1 MAIDKIQKTSLLIPP
16 AGLDTH
22 IQYNNNGQLAGS
34 SSFVINSSG
43 HVGIGTNDPKDRLHV
58 KIGSDLNWQFGYP
71 SSSTTSLAAI
81 NDAEN
86 AYVLA
91 RIDANPLQINSQSG
105 GGVAIG
111 NTTPTNQNL
120 LITENGDGNYPI
132 LEVWNTNTTA
142 NAKPMIRIGAGGD
155 AVLELYRIGN
165 AATTYI
171 NAAQVGNGNLAFQT
185 EGNTKMVIAND
196 GNVGIGVSD
205 PSAGLEVESDTG
217 IIVSRNGFSQYL
229 QFQPANSGIPTILGL
244 GGSGIHIGPTSATGI
259 RMDGSGNVGVN
270 TTNPETILHIGGT
283 SQFIKMDSG
292 STTHLYLG
300 GENDFFALSH
310 NRNPSTGVIDDAAR
324 SVGVLQYEDSVG
336 WTFSA
341 NTAGSFTGRMTI
353 GNDGKIGIGTDPSVG
368 AAALQVKGEFH
379 LHHNADQEGGAVRIA
394 SNSNASFMSSNSWYD
409 ENLLRVFYN
418 QNGGSG
424 DIIFDQSSGANAGD
438 IYFRTGPSGVAGET
452 TSIVSG
458 ISYIITSAGGNFNT
472 FGAADNNV
480 GTEFVATSS
489 GTASGGGV
497 KQINY
502 TTERM
507 RIKENGTVIISKEL
521 SCNPIGTNNLVLGP
535 ASFGNATSAA
545 ANNVVIGDAAALG
558 ATDIDNSIIIG
569 KGSGGVT
576 GQNTEISTGSHNVF
590 IGYGAGPSAAASI
603 HQVVI
608 GGDYAVGKGTQTSFL
623 APNSGAYQGNN
634 SASWSTTSDE
644 RLKKNIVD
652 NNVGIDLIS
661 QIRVRNFEYRIEDEI
676 DDEFKQQRIQREGV
690 QIGVIA
696 QELQEIFPDAVTEQS
711 TGLLS
716 VDNDELFWY
725 MINAIKDLNNR
736 IIELESA

>member
-71 SSSTTSLAAI
+71 SSSTTSLAAL
-81 NDAEN
+81 NDLEN

-196 GNVGIGVSD
+196 GNVGIGTVN
-205 PSAGLEVESDTG
+205 PVRGLHLEGD
-217 IIVSRNGFSQYL
+217 
-229 QFQPANSGIPTILGL
+229 SG
-244 GGSGIHIGPTSATGI
+244 TSAIRFKTTGGEWDFAPFWSGFTDGNFSI
-259 RMDGSGNVGVN
+259 NRVSGSGNLLIPYGNVGIGTDVPN
-270 TTNPETILHIGGT
+270 APLDISKTQTLGYSETTDQRNSARLIVRNSDETAEN
-283 SQFIKMDSG
+283 FSG
-292 STTHLYLG
+292 IS
-300 GENDFFALSH
+300 FV
-310 NRNPSTGVIDDAAR
+310 TG
-324 SVGVLQYEDSVG
+324 
-336 WTFSA
+336 
-341 NTAGSFTGRMTI
+341 GSFQAEWSINNVYKSAYNGDLAFKTRAGGSSWSERMRITNA
-353 GNDGKIGIGTDPSVG
+353 GNVGIGTDPSVG

-379 LHHNADQEGGAVRIA
+379 LHHNADQEGGAIRIA
-394 SNSNASFMSSNSWYD
+394 SNSNASFISSNAWYD

-424 DIIFDQSSGANAGD
+424 DIILDQSNGANAGD

-480 GTEFVATSS
+480 GTEFEATSS

-497 KQINY
+497 RQINY

-507 RIKENGTVIISKEL
+507 RIKENGDIYTYSSLYMGRGLNETDAYVGTKVKTAGNSVSFTL
-521 SCNPIGTNNLVLGP
+521 SCAQVPSVWRHGYILITV
-535 ASFGNATSAA
+535 
-545 ANNVVIGDAAALG
+545 
-558 ATDIDNSIIIG
+558 
-569 KGSGGVT
+569 SGGLSTNDAPDAIHALYEVQASQGASYPT
-576 GQNTEISTGSHNVF
+576 GLGLKGH
-590 IGYGAGPSAAASI
+590 
-603 HQVVI
+603 I
-608 GGDYAVGKGTQTSFL
+608 GGNIANFSVSLGGGVLTISDI
-623 APNSGAYQGNN
+623 
-634 SASWSTTSDE
+634 SASWNSMVCKVE
-644 RLKKNIVD
+644 FGMYAGP
-652 NNVGIDLIS
+652 VGI
-661 QIRVRNFEYRIEDEI
+661 
-676 DDEFKQQRIQREGV
+676 
-690 QIGVIA
+690 
-696 QELQEIFPDAVTEQS
+696 T
-711 TGLLS
+711 
-716 VDNDELFWY
+716 
-725 MINAIKDLNNR
+725 
-736 IIELESA
+736 